1 MKVLDVAMIHKGPWV
16 IQIRVSEI
24 MYCRDISALAYT
36 NAFTCRKLFRNV
48 VLGFEIV
55 ISGINDSFLNSC
67 WVWIPDSRFWSSV
80 LPPEGGFG
88 TPLVLVKF

>member
-36 NAFTCRKLFRNV
+36 NAFTCRKLFRKL
-48 VLGFEIV
+48 VLVSV
-55 ISGINDSFLNSC
+55 ISGIEDSFLNSC
-67 WVWIPDSRFWSSV
+67 WVWIPDSRLWSSV